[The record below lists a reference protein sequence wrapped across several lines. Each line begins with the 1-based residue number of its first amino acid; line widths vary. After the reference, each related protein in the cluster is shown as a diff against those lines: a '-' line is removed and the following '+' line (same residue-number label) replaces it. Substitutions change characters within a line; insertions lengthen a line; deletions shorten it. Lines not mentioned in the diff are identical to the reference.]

1 MKTIVIYS
9 SETGFTQRYAQWI
22 AEELNCDAV
31 SWKEISQDKIK
42 EYDRMI
48 YGGSLVAAHIA
59 HWNKVSSFKPN
70 HTIVFAVGMTP
81 ESEEYKQEVKKVNE
95 LSEIPFYYFRGGVAY
110 EKLGFF
116 KRNLLKKITG
126 LQESEDFSDKES
138 IIPLVEYCQ

>member
-22 AEELNCDAV
+22 AETLGCEAV
-31 SWKEISQDKIK
+31 SWKEIAQEKIK
-42 EYDRMI
+42 EYDRVI

-59 HWNKVSSFKPN
+59 HWNKMSSFKPEQ
-70 HTIVFAVGMTP
+70 TIVFAVGMTP
-81 ESEEYKQEVKKVNE
+81 DSEEYKQEIKKANA
-95 LSEIPFYYFRGGVAY
+95 LSDVPFYYFRGGVNY

-138 IIPLVEYCQ
+138 ILPLVEACR